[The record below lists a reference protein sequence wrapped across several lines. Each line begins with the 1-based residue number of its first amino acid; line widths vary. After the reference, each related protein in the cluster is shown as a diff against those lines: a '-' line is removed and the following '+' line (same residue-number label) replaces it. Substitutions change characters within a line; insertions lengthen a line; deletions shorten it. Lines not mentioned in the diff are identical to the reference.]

1 MVRRLDAWETDFM
14 NSLKLLFKRETLAPV
29 AAMIF
34 ASAVC
39 VAVVI
44 ARIAWAGQIRYGFLA
59 WNLFLAW
66 LPLLFALLAREHY
79 RADEKPGWRFLGFSA
94 AWLLFFPNAPYIFTD
109 LTHLT
114 SRYFPHFWVDLTVIL
129 STAFT
134 GLMLGFVSLY
144 LMQSV
149 VTRMLGRAAGWLFV
163 AGAAGLG
170 SFGIYLGRF
179 LRFNSWDVV
188 AKPAALYQGISSV
201 ATGQHAHPTHFA
213 FLVLFATFIFI
224 AYVMLYALTHLPT
237 AAQMQI
243 NARDKTE
250 SPTPA

>member
-1 MVRRLDAWETDFM
+1 MMMKFFRLI
-14 NSLKLLFKRETLAPV
+14 FKRETLAPV
-29 AAMIF
+29 AAMTF

-39 VAVVI
+39 LAVVI
-44 ARIAWAGQIRYGFLA
+44 ARIAWTGKIRYSFLA

-66 LPLLFALLAREHY
+66 LPLVFALLARENY
-79 RADEKPGWRFLGFSA
+79 REGEKPGWRFIGFSA

-109 LTHLT
+109 LIHLT
-114 SRYFPHFWVDLTVIL
+114 NRYSAHFWVDLAVIL
-129 STAFT
+129 SCAFT
-134 GLMLGFVSLY
+134 GLVLGFVSLY
-144 LMQSV
+144 LMHSV

-179 LRFNSWDVV
+179 LRFNSWDIV
-188 AKPAALYQGISSV
+188 AKPGKLYDGISSV
-201 ATGQHAHPTHFA
+201 ATGQFAHQGHFA
-213 FLVLFATFIFI
+213 FLALFATFIFI

-237 AAQMQI
+237 AAQMRTTAYDETQ
-243 NARDKTE
+243 